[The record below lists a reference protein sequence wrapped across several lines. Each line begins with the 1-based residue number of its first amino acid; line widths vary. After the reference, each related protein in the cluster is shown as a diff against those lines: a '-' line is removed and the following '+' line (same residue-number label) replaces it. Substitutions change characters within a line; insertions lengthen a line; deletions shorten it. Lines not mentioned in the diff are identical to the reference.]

1 MVGLSTEPET
11 TRILL
16 GDTGLEVAG
25 LPTTR
30 LGLPYFD
37 TSMPANITAQ
47 VYSRQIT
54 IKAGDLLTSF
64 HVVLG
69 ITLSC

>member
-1 MVGLSTEPET
+1 MVGWSTEPET

-47 VYSRQIT
+47 VYIYIPAKSQLKLVT
-54 IKAGDLLTSF
+54 
-64 HVVLG
+64 
-69 ITLSC
+69 